1 MTYPWT
7 EVGLTPGTVSLAPV
21 GLNGRYFRIENAFS
35 ATFAQWSRE
44 IPGWVAAVHRD
55 RPCWPPFEFN
65 AQDARFRQKGRLSFL
80 NAGADALGEARDY
93 MIDRREILDNDREH
107 TS

>member
-21 GLNGRYFRIENAFS
+21 GLSGRYFRIENARC

-44 IPGWVAAVHRD
+44 IPGWVVAVHRD
-55 RPCWPPFEFN
+55 RPCWPHSNSTHKTLDFVK
-65 AQDARFRQKGRLSFL
+65 KGGYLSL
-80 NAGADALGEARDY
+80 YAGYSIQQVA
-93 MIDRREILDNDREH
+93 ILVEG
-107 TS
+107 